1 MMSRLNLRIAACVA
15 LMACALTPALALA
28 QQAERTAAAARQ
40 EVTIFLVALGDK
52 GRAGR
57 RIGCDDSL
65 VPVRRQVAATGAP
78 LRAALQ
84 ELLATPRES
93 AYGGRELVNHW
104 SGRWEGLTLRLDSVA
119 LRAGVATIRFSGDL
133 PVAGVCDI
141 PRITSQIEQTAR
153 QFPTVRQVRV
163 FVNGTPLQEAIR

>member
-1 MMSRLNLRIAACVA
+1 MSRLNLRHIACVA
-15 LMACALTPALALA
+15 LMAFAIMPAPVQA
-28 QQAERTAAAARQ
+28 QQAERAATARQ
-40 EVTIFLVALGDK
+40 EVIIFLVALGDA

-65 VPVRRQVAATGAP
+65 VPVRRQVAVTGAP

-84 ELLATPRES
+84 ELLAAQREGT
-93 AYGGRELVNHW
+93 YGGRELVNHW
-104 SGRWEGLTLRLDSVA
+104 SGNREGLNLRLDSVA

-133 PVAGVCDI
+133 PVAGICDI

-163 FVNGTPLQEAIR
+163 FINGTPLREAIR